1 MERVNLNFVID
12 EIVDLLL
19 LNKSVLLVSDNLNYN
34 EIIFELK
41 ESFEDVPLY
50 NFNFVQTNNL
60 ITVKGHSKLYDKVIV
75 YMSSE
80 EETETA
86 KTVLEKEIIVF

>member
-1 MERVNLNFVID
+1 MERVSLDFVID

-34 EIIFELK
+34 EIVFELK
-41 ESFEDVPLY
+41 ENFEDVPLY
-50 NFNFVQTNNL
+50 NFNFLQTNNL
-60 ITVKGHSKLYDKVIV
+60 ITIKGYSAFYDKVIV
-75 YMSSE
+75 YMDSK

-86 KTVLEKEIIVF
+86 KMVLEKEIIVF